1 MNIIQEYKRLKS
13 LFSLVDESKT
23 ELVDNLIYQAAF
35 MKVELD
41 KLHEKDSDA
50 IPVTLADDLM
60 ESVLGY
66 LTEGS
71 TIGVKASLNIDNNI
85 LRIVG
90 DKVTFIN
97 TKK

>member
-1 MNIIQEYKRLKS
+1 VNKI
-13 LFSLVDESKT
+13 
-23 ELVDNLIYQAAF
+23 
-35 MKVELD
+35 D
-41 KLHEKDSDA
+41 KLAGIVTIDIKRPNEKDSDV
-50 IPVTLADDLM
+50 IPVTLTDSLM

-66 LTEGS
+66 LAEGS

-97 TKK
+97 TKNE

>member
-1 MNIIQEYKRLKS
+1 MLNQVI
-13 LFSLVDESKT
+13 LVGRVNK
-23 ELVDNLIYQAAF
+23 F
-35 MKVELD
+35 D
-41 KLHEKDSDA
+41 KLAGIVSIDIKRPNEKDSET
-50 IPVTLADDLM
+50 IPVNLTDGLM
-60 ESVLGY
+60 ESVIGY

-97 TKK
+97 TKNE

>member
-1 MNIIQEYKRLKS
+1 MLNQVI
-13 LFSLVDESKT
+13 LVGRVNK
-23 ELVDNLIYQAAF
+23 
-35 MKVELD
+35 LD
-41 KLHEKDSDA
+41 KLSGIVSIDIKRPNEKDSDV
-50 IPVTLADDLM
+50 IPVTLTDGLM

-90 DKVTFIN
+90 DKVTFID
-97 TKK
+97 TKNE

>member
-1 MNIIQEYKRLKS
+1 MLNQVI
-13 LFSLVDESKT
+13 LVGRVNK
-23 ELVDNLIYQAAF
+23 
-35 MKVELD
+35 LD
-41 KLHEKDSDA
+41 KLAGIVSIDIKRPNEKDSDV
-50 IPVTLADDLM
+50 IPVTLTDGLM

-71 TIGVKASLNIDNNI
+71 TIGVKASINIDNNI

-97 TKK
+97 TKNE

>member
-1 MNIIQEYKRLKS
+1 MLNQVI
-13 LFSLVDESKT
+13 LVGR
-23 ELVDNLIYQAAF
+23 VNN
-35 MKVELD
+35 LD
-41 KLHEKDSDA
+41 KLAGIVTIEIKRPNDKDSDL
-50 IPVTLADDLM
+50 IPVSLTDELM

-90 DKVTFIN
+90 EKVTFIN
-97 TKK
+97 TKNE

>member
-1 MNIIQEYKRLKS
+1 MLNQVILVGRVNKIDKIAGIVSIDIKRP
-13 LFSLVDESKT
+13 
-23 ELVDNLIYQAAF
+23 N
-35 MKVELD
+35 
-41 KLHEKDSDA
+41 EKDSDV
-50 IPVTLADDLM
+50 IPVTLIDGLM

-97 TKK
+97 TKNE

>member
-1 MNIIQEYKRLKS
+1 MLNQVI
-13 LFSLVDESKT
+13 LVGRVNK
-23 ELVDNLIYQAAF
+23 
-35 MKVELD
+35 LD
-41 KLHEKDSDA
+41 KLSGIVSIDIKRPNEKDSDV
-50 IPVTLADDLM
+50 IPVTLTDGLM

-71 TIGVKASLNIDNNI
+71 TIGVKASINIDNNI

-97 TKK
+97 TKNE